1 MSDPWLLAVLLAGVI
16 ALTPLA
22 DPLRVPQPVLL
33 TIFGLLAGLM
43 PFAAPLEINPDLVL
57 PVVLPPLLFAATQRT
72 TSTEFRAQAG
82 PVLALA
88 VGLTV
93 STAVAVAVVAHAAGL
108 DWGPAWILGAV
119 VSPPDPVAATAVAR
133 KLRLPHRIVT
143 ILEGE
148 GMFNDAT
155 ALVMYSVALAAVVT
169 GEFSYADTALEFVV
183 TIVVGVAAGFAVGLV
198 TKWLLHLIKDAYT
211 ETTITVVVPFVA
223 YLAAE
228 HVHGSGVLAVLV
240 LGLYL
245 RNVAHEATTSRG
257 WLLGR
262 SVWSYAD
269 FLITSLAFAV
279 LGYELSALLAD
290 VPPTD
295 QIVTVSASV
304 LATVVLFRIAWV
316 FPVSGLFR
324 LRARRQESLLP
335 AGWRE
340 TAVVSWSGMR
350 GVVTVATAVAIPL
363 RTDDGASFP
372 DRQLLVVA
380 ALVCVLVTLVV
391 QGLTL
396 APLTSRLGVGR
407 TDDEGVEVAELRA
420 RAAGAALDYVR
431 TLTGPE
437 STDEVRHAA
446 TLQYEGYLEAQ
457 QAMHQARILE
467 TEGGSPADELGRLL
481 RRASDVERSLVLDE
495 RRRGQ
500 VSAAAADEVLRDIES
515 RALRDFD

>member
-1 MSDPWLLAVLLAGVI
+1 VSDPWLLVVLLAGVI

-22 DPLRVPQPVLL
+22 GRLRIPQPVLL
-33 TIFGLLAGLM
+33 TIFGLAAGLM
-43 PFAAPLEINPDLVL
+43 PFASPLDIDPDLVL

-82 PVLALA
+82 AVLALA
-88 VGLTV
+88 VGLTLC
-93 STAVAVAVVAHAAGL
+93 TAAAVAVVAHAVGL
-108 DWGPAWILGAV
+108 EWGPAWILGAV

-133 KLRLPHRIVT
+133 RLRLPHRLVT

-155 ALVMYSVALAAVVT
+155 ALVMYKVALAAVVT
-169 GEFSYADTALEFVV
+169 GEFSYLDTGVEFVV
-183 TIVVGVAAGFAVGLV
+183 TIVVGTLVGLLVGVAA
-198 TKWLLHLIKDAYT
+198 KWLLSVIEDAYT

-223 YLAAE
+223 YVGAE
-228 HVHGSGVLAVLV
+228 HVNGSGVLAVLV

-279 LGYELSALLAD
+279 LGFELATVLED
-290 VPPTD
+290 VPVTD
-295 QIVTVSASV
+295 RILTVSGSV
-304 LATVVLFRIAWV
+304 LATVVLFRVAWV
-316 FPVSGLFR
+316 FLVSGLYR
-324 LRARRQESLLP
+324 LRARRRESLLP

-350 GVVTVATAVAIPL
+350 GVVTVATALALPAS
-363 RTDDGASFP
+363 TDAGDAFP
-372 DRQLLVVA
+372 DRRLLVVA

-396 APLTSRLGVGR
+396 APLTSRLGVSS
-407 TDDEGVEVAELRA
+407 TEDEATEVTELRT
-420 RAAGAALDYVR
+420 RAAGAALDFIR
-431 TLTGPE
+431 DRASSGTTE
-437 STDEVRHAA
+437 EVRHAA

-457 QAMHQARILE
+457 QAMHEARMLE
-467 TEGGSPADELGRLL
+467 VEDGSPAEELGRLL
-481 RRASDVERSLVLDE
+481 RRASDVERTLVLDQ
-495 RRRGQ
+495 RRRGE
-500 VSAAAADEVLRDIES
+500 VSAAAADEVLRDIEA

>member
-1 MSDPWLLAVLLAGVI
+1 
-16 ALTPLA
+16 
-22 DPLRVPQPVLL
+22 
-33 TIFGLLAGLM
+33 
-43 PFAAPLEINPDLVL
+43 
-57 PVVLPPLLFAATQRT
+57 
-72 TSTEFRAQAG
+72 
-82 PVLALA
+82 
-88 VGLTV
+88 
-93 STAVAVAVVAHAAGL
+93 
-108 DWGPAWILGAV
+108 
-119 VSPPDPVAATAVAR
+119 
-133 KLRLPHRIVT
+133 
-143 ILEGE
+143 
-148 GMFNDAT
+148 
-155 ALVMYSVALAAVVT
+155 MYSVALAAVVT
-169 GEFSYADTALEFVV
+169 GEFSYGATALEFVV
-183 TIVVGVAAGFAVGLV
+183 TIVVGVAVGFAVGLV
-198 TKWLLHLIKDAYT
+198 TKWLLHLIRDAYT

-223 YLAAE
+223 YLGAE

-295 QIVTVSASV
+295 EIVTVSVSV

-335 AGWRE
+335 TGWRE

-363 RTDDGASFP
+363 TTEDGASFP

-396 APLTSRLGVGR
+396 APLTSRLGVGSSE
-407 TDDEGVEVAELRA
+407 DAGVEVAELRG
-420 RAAGAALDYVR
+420 RAASAALDYVR
-431 TLTGPE
+431 ALTGPE
-437 STDEVRHAA
+437 TTDEVKSAA

-457 QAMHQARILE
+457 RAMHEARLLE
-467 TEGGSPADELGRLL
+467 VEHGNPAEELGQLL
-481 RRASDVERSLVLDE
+481 RKASDVERSLVLDE
-495 RRRGQ
+495 RRRGE